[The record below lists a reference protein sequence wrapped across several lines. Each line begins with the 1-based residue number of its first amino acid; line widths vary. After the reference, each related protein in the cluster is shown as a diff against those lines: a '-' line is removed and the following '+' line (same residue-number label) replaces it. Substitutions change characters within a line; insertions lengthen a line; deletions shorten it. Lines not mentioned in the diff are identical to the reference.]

1 MHRLIGLTC
10 ALAIGA
16 LSVSAAQAQSQ
27 CAPRKEIVQVL
38 AAKYQENRQALGIIN
53 DKAVMEVYISPQGTW
68 TMVVTNEAGMS
79 CIMAAGE
86 SWNEKPTQVAGPLS

>member
-1 MHRLIGLTC
+1 MHRIRGFAC
-10 ALAIGA
+10 ALAIVT

-38 AAKYQENRQALGIIN
+38 AAKYQENRHALGLIN
-53 DKAVMEVYISPQGTW
+53 EKAVMEVYISPQGTW

-86 SWNEKPTQVAGPLS
+86 SWNEKPTQIAGPLS